1 MIVLLLTSLFCAS
14 GIAEEIDIKN
24 LMINHP
30 EWYIKITDWHVY
42 AGWSCPAIIHHV
54 TIENTSDIA
63 YKGIKIRV
71 LYYSTTYEN
80 YGTQISQETGVL
92 PVIVAPH
99 SKETYLKN
107 GGHSRS
113 RMYGYVCR
121 VFRGLRGYSCI
132 RWKIILKV
140 MESIISPC
148 LFVIPLVNLGY

>member
-1 MIVLLLTSLFCAS
+1 MHKAIIVLLLTSLFCATGRS
-14 GIAEEIDIKN
+14 EEIDIKN

-63 YKGIKIRV
+63 YKDIKIRV

-92 PVIVAPH
+92 PVVVLPH

-107 GGHSRS
+107 G
-113 RMYGYVCR
+113 V
-121 VFRGLRGYSCI
+121 
-132 RWKIILKV
+132 
-140 MESIISPC
+140 
-148 LFVIPLVNLGY
+148 PL